1 MAAYQYET
9 SPRKLKTDY
18 KVNTK
23 KTKKAVSKTTTKKKP
38 KLQNNKKL
46 KVQITLNAIFI
57 FAVLFGMIYQ
67 NAQISQAFSQIQGL
81 KTQVAEIQ
89 KENEQ
94 LEIGIQNELNLSSI
108 EENAKNM
115 LGMQKLT
122 SGQIR
127 YVNLSKKDYVEPSTE
142 EVIIDSE
149 QNLIQSIIEKIK
161 NLF

>member
-18 KVNTK
+18 KINTK
-23 KTKKAVSKTTTKKKP
+23 KTKKPSNKTTTKKKP
-38 KLQNNKKL
+38 KLQNNSKL
-46 KVQITLNAIFI
+46 KAQITINAVFI

-81 KTQVAEIQ
+81 KSKATEIQ

-94 LEIGIQNELNLSSI
+94 LEIGIQNELNLSSV

-115 LGMQKLT
+115 LGMQELT
-122 SGQIR
+122 SSQIR
-127 YVNLSKKDYVEPSTE
+127 YVNLSKKDYVEPSAE
-142 EVIIDSE
+142 EVIIEDNKNFF
-149 QNLIQSIIEKIK
+149 QTIIEKFQ